1 MKILTWW
8 RQKWQKRSLTLK
20 NKDYGTCY
28 RYGYR
33 RALIV
38 GFMVA
43 NDISERQ
50 SYEDVRKEL
59 GKKLLKKEKEKEK
72 K

>member
-1 MKILTWW
+1 MELVI
-8 RQKWQKRSLTLK
+8 
-20 NKDYGTCY
+20 GIIMVI
-28 RYGYR
+28 
-33 RALIV
+33 ALIV

-59 GKKLLKKEKEKEK
+59 GEKLLEKEK
-72 K
+72 KNEKGG

>member
-1 MKILTWW
+1 MELVI
-8 RQKWQKRSLTLK
+8 
-20 NKDYGTCY
+20 GMIIVV
-28 RYGYR
+28 
-33 RALIV
+33 ALIV

-59 GKKLLKKEKEKEK
+59 SDKLLKKEKEKEK
-72 K
+72 KKGG

>member
-1 MKILTWW
+1 MELVI
-8 RQKWQKRSLTLK
+8 
-20 NKDYGTCY
+20 GMIIVV
-28 RYGYR
+28 
-33 RALIV
+33 ALIV

-59 GKKLLKKEKEKEK
+59 SEKLLKKEKEKK
-72 K
+72 KK

>member
-1 MKILTWW
+1 MELVI
-8 RQKWQKRSLTLK
+8 
-20 NKDYGTCY
+20 GMIIVV
-28 RYGYR
+28 
-33 RALIV
+33 ALIV

-59 GKKLLKKEKEKEK
+59 GEKLLKKEKEEEK
-72 K
+72 KKGGCHFVPSPSSNAQKTKKQ

>member
-1 MKILTWW
+1 MELVI
-8 RQKWQKRSLTLK
+8 
-20 NKDYGTCY
+20 GMIIVV
-28 RYGYR
+28 
-33 RALIV
+33 ALIV

-59 GKKLLKKEKEKEK
+59 GEKLLKKEKEKK
-72 K
+72 KKKRRVTFSPSNFTSDTQKKN